1 MKVLV
6 INGSCLFVNS
16 SANLCHLAY
25 LQGLIDAGIDVSLL
39 SASPQSY
46 FTDSSMKI
54 PDGVD
59 CHHVQAISLYERLS
73 LAKRKTARDQV
84 NNKGARATAT
94 GGHATRLQVV
104 FRSLKD
110 GVRGLY
116 GPHGKE
122 KTFYTKSKNF
132 TCDIDFDYV
141 LSISHPPVSH
151 LVAYKLLKCNRIK
164 AKHWIQIWEDPWYAD
179 AYGFNARKRIFRE
192 ERRLLYFADKVCYV
206 SPLTLQNQQR
216 LFPESAKKMFWK
228 PLPAYYKDDTHTGKG
243 LEKNVYGYF
252 GDYVPAARDLEPF
265 YQAAKNTGVEVRIC
279 GHPYGLF
286 SATEQIHTYHRLP
299 LAELKP
305 IEDETSVLV
314 FLCNRR
320 GGQIP
325 GKIYQYSATDK
336 TILFIL
342 DGTEEEQ
349 TVLKDYFGKFNR
361 YVFCQ
366 NTVEDIA
373 RAIHQI
379 ESGDVGN
386 IRHTPLDDF
395 EPKKIIESILNAGR

>member
-104 FRSLKD
+104 FRLLKD

-192 ERRLLYFADKVCYV
+192 ERRLLYLADKVCYV

-216 LFPESAKKMFWK
+216 LFPESAKKCSGSHFLLTIRTI
-228 PLPAYYKDDTHTGKG
+228 PTRGRG
-243 LEKNVYGYF
+243 LRKMSMDILGIM
-252 GDYVPAARDLEPF
+252 
-265 YQAAKNTGVEVRIC
+265 YQQR
-279 GHPYGLF
+279 
-286 SATEQIHTYHRLP
+286 
-299 LAELKP
+299 
-305 IEDETSVLV
+305 ET
-314 FLCNRR
+314 
-320 GGQIP
+320 
-325 GKIYQYSATDK
+325 
-336 TILFIL
+336 
-342 DGTEEEQ
+342 
-349 TVLKDYFGKFNR
+349 
-361 YVFCQ
+361 
-366 NTVEDIA
+366 
-373 RAIHQI
+373 
-379 ESGDVGN
+379 
-386 IRHTPLDDF
+386 
-395 EPKKIIESILNAGR
+395 